1 MEQYSNVDAFRTYDG
16 TLYCLRCGKQYDEAK
31 KRAFELAEIGRRE
44 ANIPSRAIPYK
55 TAGFR
60 VSAGNQVGGCDAN
73 IDSIAD
79 FVIEGNSNPH
89 ATVRSQ

>member
-44 ANIPSRAIPYK
+44 ANIPSRVIPYT
-55 TAGFR
+55 TAGFC
-60 VSAGNQVGGCDAN
+60 VSAANQVNGCDAK
-73 IDSIAD
+73 IESSAD
-79 FVIEGNSNPH
+79 LV
-89 ATVRSQ
+89 A